1 MAAYLRTID
10 PMNALPL
17 FFALLLGHCASAQQP
32 TTAQQPPKPA
42 EPCQLLVPTSIA
54 LNSETVPALQCD
66 CRITRF
72 KGTIYSRW
80 GQEVFATEDPA
91 LFPAGLLR
99 TEKLQPG
106 TYMWVI
112 EHTVIVGT
120 DPVERKTTGYINV
133 L

>member
-1 MAAYLRTID
+1 
-10 PMNALPL
+10 
-17 FFALLLGHCASAQQP
+17 
-32 TTAQQPPKPA
+32 
-42 EPCQLLVPTSIA
+42 
-54 LNSETVPALQCD
+54 
-66 CRITRF
+66 
-72 KGTIYSRW
+72 
-80 GQEVFATEDPA
+80 VFATEDPA

>member
-1 MAAYLRTID
+1 
-10 PMNALPL
+10 
-17 FFALLLGHCASAQQP
+17 
-32 TTAQQPPKPA
+32 
-42 EPCQLLVPTSIA
+42 VPTSIA
-54 LNSETVPALQCD
+54 LNSEAVLPLQCD
-66 CRITRF
+66 CRITTF
-72 KGTIYSRW
+72 KGKIYSRW